1 MGNPPLDGTSEAIS
15 HKIDVEVVVCVF
27 LQLHKVVGDGLL
39 DGFLKIEQEIVVLVG
54 TKDVAVNVTV
64 FIEILAELI
73 KAFSSGRRVKGMVL
87 HEFRL
92 ENIFQ

>member
-15 HKIDVEVVVCVF
+15 HKIDVEVVVRVF

-73 KAFSSGRRVKGMVL
+73 KAFSSERRVKGMVL